1 MHFSGYIIGITP
13 GRDEDNK
20 NYRMRIKVADWIRS
34 AGLCPLMY
42 DMCSDENYIKKV
54 CSISDGIIF
63 SGGGDILPYF
73 YGEHG
78 TDNCNGIDRQM
89 RLFELK
95 LFAEARKRGL
105 PILGICRGA
114 QLIAVGLGGR
124 LGRNITGHSESTHTI
139 IAVENTEIYRI
150 TGGKAEVNS
159 YHHQFITSLPT
170 NGTGIISAADESGT
184 AEAVEAPNGSFC
196 VGVQWHPEL
205 EIHNEVSLRLIK
217 RFSESVKNNQ
227 VFNKS

>member
-78 TDNCNGIDRQM
+78 TDNCNGIDRQ
-89 RLFELK
+89 RDLFELK

-105 PILGICRGA
+105 PILGICPGSTTDCCWIGRTAWKKYNGA
-114 QLIAVGLGGR
+114 Q
-124 LGRNITGHSESTHTI
+124 
-139 IAVENTEIYRI
+139 
-150 TGGKAEVNS
+150 
-159 YHHQFITSLPT
+159 
-170 NGTGIISAADESGT
+170 
-184 AEAVEAPNGSFC
+184 
-196 VGVQWHPEL
+196 
-205 EIHNEVSLRLIK
+205 
-217 RFSESVKNNQ
+217 
-227 VFNKS
+227 